1 MPDVNVTWNGEGPQ
15 QLQSIDIS
23 IVTATDQGFITP
35 IIKDAASKGI
45 QEIAASAEVCLQ
57 ISRPL
62 LDQKLNY
69 MVSKKTSAVPLIMSF
84 WLALK

>member
-45 QEIAASAEVCLQ
+45 QEIAASAEVCFQ
-57 ISRPL
+57 MPRSL

-69 MVSKKTSAVPLIMSF
+69 MSLGKHQLF
-84 WLALK
+84 L